1 MIASEGC
8 SICNG
13 HFVQGSKWY
22 GIIRNTDDLFFQ
34 FRLYVESLHPFNPF
48 ACLWLN

>member
-13 HFVQGSKWY
+13 HFVQVPKWY
-22 GIIRNTDDLFFQ
+22 GIIRNTDAPFYSPGRTSSHSTPLTP
-34 FRLYVESLHPFNPF
+34 SLVYG
-48 ACLWLN
+48 